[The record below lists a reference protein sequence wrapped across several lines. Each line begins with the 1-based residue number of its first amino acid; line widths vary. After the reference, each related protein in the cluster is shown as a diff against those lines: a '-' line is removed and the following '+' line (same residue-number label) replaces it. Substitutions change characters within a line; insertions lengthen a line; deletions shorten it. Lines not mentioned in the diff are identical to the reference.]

1 MRSVAA
7 GTGAPHVRA
16 IWRIASAV
24 GLLATFAWCG
34 AITQPYAEEE
44 IKAAYIYHFG
54 TYVDWPESGG
64 GEPDDRAI
72 TIAVLGDEAV
82 YDQLSRYLP
91 GRAIADRVVRIREI
105 LSVDELGDEEI
116 LFVGY
121 AQNRQLDAILSAA
134 QAPGRL
140 IVTDTPLGLRP
151 GAAINFRR
159 AGDRVR
165 FEIAQTTAAA
175 ANLTLSSRLLA
186 SAVSVDGV
194 PNP

>member
-7 GTGAPHVRA
+7 GRVRPRGRV
-16 IWRIASAV
+16 IWLVASAA
-24 GLLATFAWCG
+24 GLLATFAWRG
-34 AITQPYAEEE
+34 AIAQTYAEEE

-54 TYVDWPESGG
+54 TYVDWPESGE
-64 GEPDDRAI
+64 GEPDDGAI
-72 TIAVLGDEAV
+72 TIAVLGDERV

-91 GRAIADRVVRIREI
+91 GRTIANRDVRIREI
-105 LSVDELGDEEI
+105 LSVDTLGDEEI
-116 LFVGY
+116 LFIGY
-121 AQNRQLDAILSAA
+121 EKNRQLDAILSAA

-140 IVTDTPLGLRP
+140 IVTDTTLGLRP

-159 AGDRVR
+159 ADDRVR